1 MNQSGNDLGR
11 YSGSEAGN
19 YFSGPLPDIDKYD
32 DRVWDDENSFGGFR
46 VDLKDT
52 EDAYILSAEMPGLNK
67 EDIDINA
74 DDNTLTI
81 SAHYD
86 ESTEQKDK
94 EGNYIQKER
103 HAGAYSRSFTLQN
116 MAENGVTA
124 EMASGILTIRC
135 PKKPDEGADPQKVKI
150 K

>member
-1 MNQSGNDLGR
+1 MNNNSNDLGR

-32 DRVWDDENSFGGFR
+32 DRVWDDESRFGGFR

-52 EDAYILSAEMPGLNK
+52 KDAYILSAEMPGLEK
-67 EDIDINA
+67 DDIDINA

-86 ESTEQKDK
+86 ENSEQKDD
-94 EGNYIQKER
+94 EGNYVHRER
-103 HAGAYSRSFTLQN
+103 HAGAFSRSFTLEN
-116 MAENGVTA
+116 MAENEVTA
-124 EMASGILTIRC
+124 EMASGILTVRC
-135 PKKPDEGADPQKVKI
+135 PKKTDGGADSPKVNI